1 MKPKLESL
9 DAVRAIA
16 CLFVVS
22 FHAYLTLFGYSGL
35 SMFFVLS
42 GFLSAYNYADRDSV
56 KCMGAKESAVF
67 SIKKIAKLYPLH
79 IAMLLI
85 PLAGQIYGLVNGLVA
100 PAQLFEKLAANAL
113 LVHAWIPLND
123 FYFSF
128 NVPSWYL
135 SVGLFL
141 YFMLPV
147 VLRAMDRYA
156 SPRAAYAAIGLIF
169 LAQAVAADIASGL
182 YARLYAPG
190 METAEA
196 FDQWFTQVL
205 PAYRLGDFA
214 IGCNLGY
221 LFITRGEKPVSR
233 GQAAALEGA
242 CMLLF
247 AGAWLIFR
255 RISGTPAAAA
265 FGNTQLCVLPAAAL
279 VYLFALDPGVL
290 TRLLTNRATIFLG
303 GISASFFLIHQDVI
317 RITYMLLD
325 RLGLTLEQSKPIL
338 FFACGAAS
346 VALSVIYERLEAA
359 VKRRIHGRAL
369 NNA

>member
-1 MKPKLESL
+1 MKGRIDSL
-9 DAVRAIA
+9 QAVRAIA
-16 CLFVVS
+16 CILAFM
-22 FHAYLTLFGYSGL
+22 HHCYITDFGVQGVAI
-35 SMFFVLS
+35 FFMLS
-42 GFLSAYNYADRDSV
+42 GFLMCRSYYDRSLPRTPIDCLRFSAR
-56 KCMGAKESAVF
+56 
-67 SIKKIAKLYPLH
+67 KIWKLYPLH
-79 IAMLLI
+79 ILTMLPVLALDIYTMKTAPQPGAAALI
-85 PLAGQIYGLVNGLVA
+85 A
-100 PAQLFEKLAANAL
+100 EKLAASVL
-113 LVHAWIPLND
+113 LVQSWSPRLA
-123 FYFSF
+123 SAF
-128 NVPSWYL
+128 NGVAWYL
-135 SVGLFL
+135 SVSLFL
-141 YFMLPV
+141 YFAFPFI
-147 VLRAMDRYA
+147 LRAIRRYR
-156 SPRAAYAAIGLIF
+156 SRGAACAAIAALFALDIALGLI
-169 LAQAVAADIASGL
+169 AAPL
-182 YARLYAPG
+182 C
-190 METAEA
+190 TALRGGYDA
-196 FDQWFTQVL
+196 GFVSWLCYMFPPT
-205 PAYRLGDFA
+205 RCIDFA

-242 CMLLF
+242 CVLLF

>member
-56 KCMGAKESAVF
+56 KRMGAKESAMF

-100 PAQLFEKLAANAL
+100 PAQLLEKLAANAL

-156 SPRAAYAAIGLIF
+156 SPKAAYAAIGLIF

-214 IGCNLGY
+214 IGCNLAY
-221 LFITRGEKPVSR
+221 IYMNRKPRKASAARATAFEAAAVLVWAAAEFAFERLNAARFVSTTELFILPSALIVYSFACGEGHISR
-233 GQAAALEGA
+233 A
-242 CMLLF
+242 
-247 AGAWLIFR
+247 
-255 RISGTPAAAA
+255 
-265 FGNTQLCVLPAAAL
+265 
-279 VYLFALDPGVL
+279 
-290 TRLLTNRATIFLG
+290 LTNRAARL
-303 GISASFFLIHQDVI
+303 ISDLSSDIYLIHFVAI
-317 RITYMLLD
+317 MTGSIITTHLPLPEGAQKLAFVVYVCAF
-325 RLGLTLEQSKPIL
+325 TLAL
-338 FFACGAAS
+338 ALVCRRVRAARS
-346 VALSVIYERLEAA
+346 ARRRSMEA
-359 VKRRIHGRAL
+359 RQG
-369 NNA
+369 

>member
-1 MKPKLESL
+1 MGLGGLPILPSANRL
-9 DAVRAIA
+9 DRCHRRRNA
-16 CLFVVS
+16 C
-22 FHAYLTLFGYSGL
+22 
-35 SMFFVLS
+35 
-42 GFLSAYNYADRDSV
+42 R
-56 KCMGAKESAVF
+56 
-67 SIKKIAKLYPLH
+67 
-79 IAMLLI
+79 
-85 PLAGQIYGLVNGLVA
+85 
-100 PAQLFEKLAANAL
+100 QLFRCQR
-113 LVHAWIPLND
+113 VHKIRKNTRK
-123 FYFSF
+123 YTQTN
-128 NVPSWYL
+128 NV
-135 SVGLFL
+135 
-141 YFMLPV
+141 
-147 VLRAMDRYA
+147 RRYR
-156 SPRAAYAAIGLIF
+156 SRRAACAVIAALFALDIALGLI
-169 LAQAVAADIASGL
+169 AAPL
-182 YARLYAPG
+182 C
-190 METAEA
+190 TALRGGYDA
-196 FDQWFTQVL
+196 GFVSWLCYMFPPT
-205 PAYRLGDFA
+205 RCIDFA

-242 CMLLF
+242 CVLLF

>member
-22 FHAYLTLFGYSGL
+22 FHAYLTLLGYSGL

-56 KCMGAKESAVF
+56 KRMGAKESAVF

-100 PAQLFEKLAANAL
+100 PARLFEKLAANAL

-156 SPRAAYAAIGLIF
+156 SPKAAYAAIGLIF

-214 IGCNLGY
+214 IGCNLAHIY
-221 LFITRGEKPVSR
+221 MNRKPRKASAARATAFEAAAVLVCAAAEFAFERLNAARFVSTTELFILPSALIVYSFACGEGYISR
-233 GQAAALEGA
+233 A
-242 CMLLF
+242 
-247 AGAWLIFR
+247 
-255 RISGTPAAAA
+255 
-265 FGNTQLCVLPAAAL
+265 
-279 VYLFALDPGVL
+279 
-290 TRLLTNRATIFLG
+290 LTNRAARL
-303 GISASFFLIHQDVI
+303 ISDLSSDIYLIHFVAI
-317 RITYMLLD
+317 MTGSIITTHLPMPEGAQKLAFVAYVCAF
-325 RLGLTLEQSKPIL
+325 TLVL
-338 FFACGAAS
+338 ALVCRRVRAARS
-346 VALSVIYERLEAA
+346 ARRRSMEA
-359 VKRRIHGRAL
+359 RQG
-369 NNA
+369 